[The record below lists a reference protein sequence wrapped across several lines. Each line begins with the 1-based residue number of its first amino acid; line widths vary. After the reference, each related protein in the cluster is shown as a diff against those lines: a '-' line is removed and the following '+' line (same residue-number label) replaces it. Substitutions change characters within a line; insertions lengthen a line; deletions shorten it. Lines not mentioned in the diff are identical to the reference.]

1 MLLLSMIV
9 MFLPVIF
16 ALLLNGFDF
25 QKLHLAGS
33 AVWFCIAVPVI
44 PIYILKFGV
53 VELHNRPWIYTVSK
67 NGKKKRVR
75 EKPETKDIKNMVSG
89 ILMAL
94 FIPPV
99 SLAVWFGIFS
109 FLAMVYLTAG
119 GQ

>member
-1 MLLLSMIV
+1 ME
-9 MFLPVIF
+9 
-16 ALLLNGFDF
+16 LLNGFDF

-33 AVWFCIAVPVI
+33 AVWFCIAVPVV
-44 PIYILKFGV
+44 PIYILKSGV
-53 VELHNRPWIYTVSK
+53 VELHNRPWVYTVSK

-75 EKPETKDIKNMVSG
+75 EKPKAKNMKSLVSG
-89 ILMAL
+89 ILRAL